1 LIDPQRNEVFV
12 VLELFSYQR
21 EGAEWL
27 SQRKVAL
34 LADEMGVGKTAQ
46 AITAAD
52 LTGAK
57 RVLVLCPAVARLN
70 WLREFTRFSKRT
82 REWIVMRSAQDRVSL
97 LNSVI
102 TSYDLATRASEKL
115 CGPWDTLI
123 LDEAHYL
130 KSTETKRSL
139 VVWGKQGL
147 VRRAERVWAL
157 SGTPAPNHAGELWP
171 LLYSFGVTPLTYQ
184 AFIDRYCNGF
194 DSGFG
199 YQITGTKAERVPE
212 LKAMLSRVM
221 LRRRKQD
228 VLADLPP
235 IFYSRTVVEAGH
247 VEIGP
252 EIDRLKREERRL
264 ADAMALAESSVD
276 EAMAA
281 LEGLAQSL
289 STLRRYSGLRKV
301 APVVE
306 MISGELEL
314 GLYDKVVIFAIHK
327 DVVAGL
333 RHALAAFNPVVVDG
347 GTPISSKQL
356 AVDAFQTDDRVQIF
370 IGNIQAAG
378 TNLTLTAAHHVV
390 IVEEDWVPANNAQAA
405 MRCHRI
411 GQAKPVTVRFV
422 SLATPL
428 DERVASLVERKTRE
442 LSKIFD
448 LP

>member
-1 LIDPQRNEVFV
+1 LT

-21 EGAEWL
+21 EGAKWL

-52 LTGAK
+52 LMGAT

-70 WLREFTRFSKRT
+70 WLREFTRFSKLT
-82 REWIVMRSAQDRVSL
+82 REWIVMRSAQDKVSL

-115 CGPWDTLI
+115 CGSWDTLI

-139 VVWGKQGL
+139 AVWGKQGL

-171 LLYSFGVTPLTYQ
+171 LLFSFGVTPLTYQ

-199 YQITGTKAERVPE
+199 YQITGTKAERMPE
-212 LKAMLSRVM
+212 LKTMLSSVM

-264 ADAMALAESSVD
+264 ADAMALSESSVE

-301 APVVE
+301 SPVVE

-333 RHALAAFNPVVVDG
+333 RHGLSSFNPVVVDG
-347 GTPISSKQL
+347 GTPIAGKQL
-356 AVDAFQTDDRVQIF
+356 AVDAFQTDERVQVF

-411 GQAKPVTVRFV
+411 GQTKPVTVRFV

>member
-1 LIDPQRNEVFV
+1 VGFEGRRPPITQASFG
-12 VLELFSYQR
+12 LF
-21 EGAEWL
+21 
-27 SQRKVAL
+27 
-34 LADEMGVGKTAQ
+34 
-46 AITAAD
+46 
-52 LTGAK
+52 
-57 RVLVLCPAVARLN
+57 
-70 WLREFTRFSKRT
+70 
-82 REWIVMRSAQDRVSL
+82 
-97 LNSVI
+97 
-102 TSYDLATRASEKL
+102 
-115 CGPWDTLI
+115 
-123 LDEAHYL
+123 
-130 KSTETKRSL
+130 
-139 VVWGKQGL
+139 
-147 VRRAERVWAL
+147 
-157 SGTPAPNHAGELWP
+157 
-171 LLYSFGVTPLTYQ
+171 LYSFGVTPLTYQ

-333 RHALAAFNPVVVDG
+333 RHGLAAFNPVVVDG
-347 GTPISSKQL
+347 GTPIAVSKPQSMPFRLTSAFRSS
-356 AVDAFQTDDRVQIF
+356 
-370 IGNIQAAG
+370 
-378 TNLTLTAAHHVV
+378 
-390 IVEEDWVPANNAQAA
+390 
-405 MRCHRI
+405 
-411 GQAKPVTVRFV
+411 
-422 SLATPL
+422 SATS
-428 DERVASLVERKTRE
+428 RQRART
-442 LSKIFD
+442 
-448 LP
+448 

>member
-1 LIDPQRNEVFV
+1 LT

-21 EGAEWL
+21 EGAKWL

-52 LTGAK
+52 LMGAM

-70 WLREFTRFSKRT
+70 WLREFTRFSKLT
-82 REWIVMRSAQDRVSL
+82 REWIVMRSAQDKVSL

-115 CGPWDTLI
+115 CGSWDTLI

-139 VVWGKQGL
+139 AVWGKQGL

-171 LLYSFGVTPLTYQ
+171 LLFSFGVTPLTYQ

-199 YQITGTKAERVPE
+199 YQITGTKAERMPE
-212 LKAMLSRVM
+212 LKTMLSSVM

-264 ADAMALAESSVD
+264 ADAMALSESSVE

-301 APVVE
+301 SPVVE

-333 RHALAAFNPVVVDG
+333 RHGLSSFNPVVVDG
-347 GTPISSKQL
+347 GTPIAGKQL
-356 AVDAFQTDDRVQIF
+356 AVDAFQTDERVQVF

-411 GQAKPVTVRFV
+411 GQTKPVTVRFV